1 MHDVGEWYLG
11 LLVRLGA
18 ALFWQDGHF
27 RLAVPSDKTR
37 QLCSAYLVYLSWSA
51 AARPG
56 SCCLVRNSELWQ
68 GLRWLNCPKPEP
80 SAATQS
86 NKSSKERWCRARQT
100 NSPLLFFLSFFFF
113 FAQHHRSLFWQQEAE
128 WKREAAEEHWHRQAQ
143 RGDPPTPNTRQDPL
157 KRIYC
162 RGLSWNTSCSVSLC
176 GQWFHSCCGA
186 SQQQWKRQCWNNSW
200 FSDNWRGSKDDGAK
214 KQALSDV

>member
-1 MHDVGEWYLG
+1 M
-11 LLVRLGA
+11 RLAA

-27 RLAVPSDKTR
+27 RLAIPSDKTR

-86 NKSSKERWCRARQT
+86 NKSSKERWRRERQT
-100 NSPLLFFLSFFFF
+100 NSPLLFFLSAFFSLHNITDRCFGNRK
-113 FAQHHRSLFWQQEAE
+113 RSKSE
-128 WKREAAEEHWHRQAQ
+128 
-143 RGDPPTPNTRQDPL
+143 
-157 KRIYC
+157 
-162 RGLSWNTSCSVSLC
+162 
-176 GQWFHSCCGA
+176 
-186 SQQQWKRQCWNNSW
+186 KRQRNTDTDRPKEEIHQHQIHVRILLRE
-200 FSDNWRGSKDDGAK
+200 FIVEA
-214 KQALSDV
+214 